1 MVQGGV
7 SEVQNFL
14 AGQGLNADV
23 LANDVRKASGTASD
37 ALTQAKPTV
46 DSTVVTLSRSSPA
59 LLAEYA
65 LGAVA
70 LYYFVRPSSA
80 CLVHKLMLSFSFTHG
95 TCLIHSGRL
104 RTSRRLLMVGPA
116 QPEYIAE

>member
-70 LYYFVRPSSA
+70 LYYFVRPS
-80 CLVHKLMLSFSFTHG
+80 CLPRPQIDALFLFTHG

>member
-1 MVQGGV
+1 MYDVKKKKK
-7 SEVQNFL
+7 
-14 AGQGLNADV
+14 GQGLNADV

-46 DSTVVTLSRSSPA
+46 DSTVVTLSRSSPT

-70 LYYFVRPSSA
+70 LYYFVRPFCLPRPQIDALFLSYTMNMSYSFWTPEDFKASA
-80 CLVHKLMLSFSFTHG
+80 GARLS
-95 TCLIHSGRL
+95 L
-104 RTSRRLLMVGPA
+104 A
-116 QPEYIAE
+116 

>member
-1 MVQGGV
+1 M
-7 SEVQNFL
+7 QNFL

-46 DSTVVTLSRSSPA
+46 DSTVVTLSKSSPA

-70 LYYFVRPSSA
+70 LYYFVRLPA
-80 CLVHKLMLSFSFTHG
+80 CLVYISVLFVCYTIECVAQSNSVGLKD
-95 TCLIHSGRL
+95 IQWWKVRL
-104 RTSRRLLMVGPA
+104 P
-116 QPEYIAE
+116 

>member
-70 LYYFVRPSSA
+70 LYYFVRPSCLPRPQIDALFLSYTWNMSYSFWTPENFKTSA
-80 CLVHKLMLSFSFTHG
+80 D
-95 TCLIHSGRL
+95 GRP
-104 RTSRRLLMVGPA
+104 SSA
-116 QPEYIAE
+116 

>member
-70 LYYFVRPSSA
+70 LYYFVSLPQYLILTLRLPVCYTVQCVAQSK
-80 CLVHKLMLSFSFTHG
+80 LVGLKDML
-95 TCLIHSGRL
+95 
-104 RTSRRLLMVGPA
+104 VGGSN
-116 QPEYIAE
+116 

>member
-14 AGQGLNADV
+14 AEQGLNADV
-23 LANDVRKASGTASD
+23 LASDVKKVSGTATD

-46 DSTVVTLSRSSPA
+46 DSTVVTLSQSSPA

-70 LYYFVRPSSA
+70 LYYFVSLSA
-80 CLVHKLMLSFSFTHG
+80 CR
-95 TCLIHSGRL
+95 IHMMVLCVCFAIARTMQSQGLKTSAGGRCK
-104 RTSRRLLMVGPA
+104 
-116 QPEYIAE
+116 

>member
-1 MVQGGV
+1 M
-7 SEVQNFL
+7 QNFL

-23 LANDVRKASGTASD
+23 LANDVRKASGTASN

-70 LYYFVRPSSA
+70 LYYFVRPF
-80 CLVHKLMLSFSFTHG
+80 CLSHPCSDTL
-95 TCLIHSGRL
+95 CLLHNQLYCAAYFCRPEGYPL
-104 RTSRRLLMVGPA
+104 VGGFN
-116 QPEYIAE
+116 

>member
-1 MVQGGV
+1 M
-7 SEVQNFL
+7 QNFL

-23 LANDVRKASGTASD
+23 LANDVKKVSGTASD

-46 DSTVVTLSRSSPA
+46 DSTVVTLSKSSPA

-70 LYYFVRPSSA
+70 LYYFVR
-80 CLVHKLMLSFSFTHG
+80 LS
-95 TCLIHSGRL
+95 TCLILTQRHPWSATNLNVL
-104 RTSRRLLMVGPA
+104 RSPLL
-116 QPEYIAE
+116 

>member
-1 MVQGGV
+1 M
-7 SEVQNFL
+7 QNFL

-46 DSTVVTLSRSSPA
+46 DSTVVTLSKSSPA

-70 LYYFVRPSSA
+70 LYYFVRPF
-80 CLVHKLMLSFSFTHG
+80 CLPHIHLHTL
-95 TCLIHSGRL
+95 CLLHN
-104 RTSRRLLMVGPA
+104 
-116 QPEYIAE
+116 

>member
-1 MVQGGV
+1 M
-7 SEVQNFL
+7 QNFL

-70 LYYFVRPSSA
+70 LYYFVRPSHLAPPRADALCVWYTMKMYCPFCAPWDFKPTAGGRSSSA
-80 CLVHKLMLSFSFTHG
+80 
-95 TCLIHSGRL
+95 
-104 RTSRRLLMVGPA
+104 
-116 QPEYIAE
+116 